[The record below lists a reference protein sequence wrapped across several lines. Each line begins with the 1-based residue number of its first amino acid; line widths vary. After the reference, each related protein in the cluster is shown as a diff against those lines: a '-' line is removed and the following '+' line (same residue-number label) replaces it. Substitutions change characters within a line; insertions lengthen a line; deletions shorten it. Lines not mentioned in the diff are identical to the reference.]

1 MFRLQFWD
9 GAFLFAIRTLQL
21 SISAAILILHCGP
34 QYFSMHGAL
43 AQCTLTKR
51 WGFKFWGPGSTVFT
65 IKLKAP
71 HSTRFDSIV
80 FLAGGRRTAEL
91 GWAALGSHLETNI
104 WHRRGVCH
112 LLNLFPFTMFKL
124 SQGPVQFLGLFFGR

>member
-1 MFRLQFWD
+1 MKQILAEWALRRPR
-9 GAFLFAIRTLQL
+9 GTLSRRGGGL
-21 SISAAILILHCGP
+21 LG
-34 QYFSMHGAL
+34 
-43 AQCTLTKR
+43 
-51 WGFKFWGPGSTVFT
+51 
-65 IKLKAP
+65 
-71 HSTRFDSIV
+71 TRFDSIV

-124 SQGPVQFLGLFFGR
+124 SQGLVQFLGLFLAAEQKNSF